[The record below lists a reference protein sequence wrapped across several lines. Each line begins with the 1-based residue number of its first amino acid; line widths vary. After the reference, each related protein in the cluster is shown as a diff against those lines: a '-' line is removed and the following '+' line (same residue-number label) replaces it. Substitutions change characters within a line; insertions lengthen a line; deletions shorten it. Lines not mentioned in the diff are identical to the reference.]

1 MLGKKDINLFRALY
15 KDIIICIQGTTS
27 KENAAS
33 RIPIPESW
41 PFLVSTSYTP
51 LCSWTLRLS
60 SSQASSCATSFSS
73 GRLRIDFLRRVT
85 RAGHEPCYLRTCR
98 VTSLTNNG
106 SNTKA
111 VTPCATLA
119 FLSFLLCLPLSFPLL
134 YLPVRSGNFSLYD
147 AAHYVRTDAAR
158 CAKNGLAAA

>member
-1 MLGKKDINLFRALY
+1 MYNLYIYQKWYIGHEYLNMLGKRDINLFRALY

-41 PFLVSTSYTP
+41 PFLDFVSAPYTP
-51 LCSWTLRLS
+51 FCSWTLRLS

-111 VTPCATLA
+111 VTPCRCATLA
-119 FLSFLLCLPLSFPLL
+119 FLSFFLYLPLSL
-134 YLPVRSGNFSLYD
+134 SLSYIF
-147 AAHYVRTDAAR
+147 
-158 CAKNGLAAA
+158 